1 MKAILLVFLFALVAS
16 SELPQY
22 PNPQKFLECA
32 KAGLKESEAVPE
44 VLKALEEVAKTKN
57 ILPLLSVGK
66 VNGLKLLELGS
77 KCYQESLSTEVELHN
92 FLGDLGNMVKGLF
105 TDLLS
110 IGKTAWN
117 GILGQVKTIF
127 DNKGENLLKDIWQGL
142 KDTGKQIVNNLIGC
156 AKDALKNLILD
167 ALSDPAHALDHLNSS
182 LKNIPTMVR
191 DTALGFRLPEGS
203 ITKKSIDEI
212 TNIVKGVRSDV
223 REEVRNAMD
232 KGRSYAMD
240 TCRKLMDTD
249 KLDLCNNISLF

>member
-92 FLGDLGNMVKGLF
+92 IFSDIGGMLKGLWN
-105 TDLLS
+105 DLLS
-110 IGKTAWN
+110 IGKTAWK
-117 GILGQVKTIF
+117 GVIGEVKSIF
-127 DNKGENLLKDIWQGL
+127 DNKGQTLINDIWSGL
-142 KDTGKQIVNNLIGC
+142 KATGKEILNNLIGA
-156 AKDALKNLILD
+156 AKDAIKNLILD
-167 ALSDPAHALDHLNSS
+167 ALSDPAHAIEHL
-182 LKNIPTMVR
+182 KEKFKGIPTMVR
-191 DTALGFRLPEGS
+191 DTALGVRLPEGCV
-203 ITKKSIDEI
+203 TAMKIDQIKEI
-212 TNIVKGVRSDV
+212 IKGVRTDV
-223 REEVRNAMD
+223 RDEVRKAMD
-232 KGRSYAMD
+232 QGRTYAID
-240 TCRKLMDTD
+240 VCKKLIDTD
-249 KLDLCNNISLF
+249 KVDLCKYVGNF